1 MNHHQ
6 GNRDTDDPIYHQADL
21 ILSLNRETQTPYSS
35 LGGKW
40 YTNVPRGRGN
50 GTGGPESS
58 ACGSR
63 GLGTG
68 VAPLETQA
76 LRLARVVKA

>member
-35 LGGKW
+35 LGENG
-40 YTNVPRGRGN
+40 TRTFPVAAEMGRGDLSHRRV
-50 GTGGPESS
+50 GVGG
-58 ACGSR
+58 
-63 GLGTG
+63 
-68 VAPLETQA
+68 
-76 LRLARVVKA
+76 